1 MKNWLIIF
9 LVAAVVI
16 AGAFLPEVLLNRS
29 PLPELNLS
37 QQELAISAQ
46 SSSDYTH
53 RMDALGE
60 YYFGEG
66 LNLLST
72 YISQVTPEEGGTEA
86 IEQFLTEF
94 HKLASDGVIPD
105 TVGQL
110 LDENAD
116 YRIRYYYMFDSQS
129 VSGFRYAELTAAAS
143 NWRIFLCMDMDS
155 GKLVRV
161 DYGGS
166 LLFPNGQ
173 VSPQTSWYDVLRA
186 FGTYLGL
193 SDTPLTAGKA
203 ESPSE
208 GARKYYDS
216 NTADFRRVSV
226 SLGGSAW
233 VELRALKENYSA
245 IITVYRGGK

>member
-1 MKNWLIIF
+1 
-9 LVAAVVI
+9 
-16 AGAFLPEVLLNRS
+16 
-29 PLPELNLS
+29 
-37 QQELAISAQ
+37 
-46 SSSDYTH
+46 
-53 RMDALGE
+53 
-60 YYFGEG
+60 
-66 LNLLST
+66 
-72 YISQVTPEEGGTEA
+72 
-86 IEQFLTEF
+86 
-94 HKLASDGVIPD
+94 
-105 TVGQL
+105 
-110 LDENAD
+110 
-116 YRIRYYYMFDSQS
+116 MFDSQS

-226 SLGGSAW
+226 PLGGSAW

>member
-1 MKNWLIIF
+1 MRNWLIIF
-9 LVAAVVI
+9 LVAAVVV

-29 PLPELNLS
+29 PLPELDMEQRELS
-37 QQELAISAQ
+37 ISAQ
-46 SSSDYTH
+46 SSSDYTR

-72 YISQVTPEEGGTEA
+72 YISQVTPEDEDSEA
-86 IEQFLTEF
+86 INQFLTEF
-94 HKLASDGVIPD
+94 RTLAASGVIPEN
-105 TVGQL
+105 VEKL
-110 LDENAD
+110 LDEKTD

-173 VSPQTSWYDVLRA
+173 VSPQSSWYDVLRA

-193 SDTPLTAGKA
+193 SDTPLTA
-203 ESPSE
+203 EETETPSE
-208 GARKYYDS
+208 GARKYYDA
-216 NTADFRRVSV
+216 NTADFRRASV
-226 SLGGSAW
+226 PLGGSAW

>member
-16 AGAFLPEVLLNRS
+16 AGAFLPEVLLSRS

-86 IEQFLTEF
+86 IEPFLTEF
-94 HKLASDGVIPD
+94 RKLASDGVIPD
-105 TVGQL
+105 AVGQL

-173 VSPQTSWYDVLRA
+173 VSPQTSWYDVLRT

-203 ESPSE
+203 ESLSE

-226 SLGGSAW
+226 PLGGSAW

>member
-9 LVAAVVI
+9 LVAAVVV

-29 PLPELNLS
+29 PLPELDMEQRELS
-37 QQELAISAQ
+37 ISAQ
-46 SSSDYTH
+46 SSSDYTR

-72 YISQVTPEEGGTEA
+72 YISQVTPEEGDSEA
-86 IEQFLTEF
+86 IDQFLTEF
-94 HKLASDGVIPD
+94 RKLTEDGVIPEK
-105 TVGQL
+105 VGKL
-110 LDENAD
+110 LDEDTD
-116 YRIRYYYMFDSQS
+116 YRIRYYYMFDSQA

-173 VSPQTSWYDVLRA
+173 VSPQSSWYDVLRA

-193 SDTPLTAGKA
+193 SDTPLTAD
-203 ESPSE
+203 ETEIPSE
-208 GARKYYDS
+208 GARKYYDG

-226 SLGGSAW
+226 PLGGSAW

>member
-1 MKNWLIIF
+1 M
-9 LVAAVVI
+9 VSYR
-16 AGAFLPEVLLNRS
+16 LPDDRG
-29 PLPELNLS
+29 
-37 QQELAISAQ
+37 QQQ
-46 SSSDYTH
+46 Q
-53 RMDALGE
+53 RR
-60 YYFGEG
+60 
-66 LNLLST
+66 
-72 YISQVTPEEGGTEA
+72 
-86 IEQFLTEF
+86 
-94 HKLASDGVIPD
+94 
-105 TVGQL
+105 
-110 LDENAD
+110 AD

-193 SDTPLTAGKA
+193 SGTPLTAGKA
-203 ESPSE
+203 ESLSE

-226 SLGGSAW
+226 PLGGSAW

>member
-16 AGAFLPEVLLNRS
+16 AGAFLPEALLNRS

-72 YISQVTPEEGGTEA
+72 YISQVTPEEGDTEA
-86 IEQFLTEF
+86 IEPFLTEF
-94 HKLASDGVIPD
+94 RKLVSDGVMPD
-105 TVGQL
+105 AVGQL
-110 LDENAD
+110 LDENTD

-143 NWRIFLCMDMDS
+143 TGGFSCAWIWIAGNWCGWTTAAAS
-155 GKLVRV
+155 C
-161 DYGGS
+161 
-166 LLFPNGQ
+166 
-173 VSPQTSWYDVLRA
+173 SPMGRCRPRPA
-186 FGTYLGL
+186 GMTYC
-193 SDTPLTAGKA
+193 A
-203 ESPSE
+203 PSAPIWVCP
-208 GARKYYDS
+208 AR
-216 NTADFRRVSV
+216 R
-226 SLGGSAW
+226 
-233 VELRALKENYSA
+233 
-245 IITVYRGGK
+245 